1 MVTGSSKAWLGGFG
15 EIANFQSVSDGKALV
30 ASAITD
36 KGVQTA
42 SDATFQT
49 MAKNIAEIANG
60 VNLDVISNGRTQ
72 YLIEGNNQLYPTSIF
87 IYLRLE
93 SGGNLTYMIFT
104 SIRKMFRYFI
114 PNMGSHQ
121 ITYETI
127 SDVYWLE
134 VSAGSSTRIDFNNN
148 IIVQSGSMASL
159 LRIYY

>member
-60 VNLDVISNGRTQ
+60 VNLDVI
-72 YLIEGNNQLYPTSIF
+72 
-87 IYLRLE
+87 
-93 SGGNLTYMIFT
+93 
-104 SIRKMFRYFI
+104 
-114 PNMGSHQ
+114 
-121 ITYETI
+121 
-127 SDVYWLE
+127 
-134 VSAGSSTRIDFNNN
+134 
-148 IIVQSGSMASL
+148 
-159 LRIYY
+159 